1 MQAFP
6 HFHAENPSR
15 SISFFSQPN
24 NILTTTPIKHN
35 MLSIQQMQ
43 NFDKHAQNI
52 LGIPALILMEN
63 AGANAARIINEKLNL
78 KNKNIIIFCGT
89 GNNAGD
95 GLVFAR
101 HAKKHGANV
110 TILLI
115 KPELRTDETK
125 TNHNII
131 KNLNIP
137 VITTIKNQNY
147 DIAIDAI
154 LGIGLKGSVKEPY
167 KKAIETFNNLN
178 CTKISLDC
186 PTGIDADT
194 GKTCGI
200 AIHPDITITF
210 HDIKKGLNHENSGKI
225 IITDIGI

>member
-1 MQAFP
+1 
-6 HFHAENPSR
+6 
-15 SISFFSQPN
+15 
-24 NILTTTPIKHN
+24 

-43 NFDKHAQNI
+43 NFDRHAQDT

-63 AGANAARIINEKLNL
+63 AGANAARTINEHYNL

-101 HAKKHGANV
+101 HAKKYGANV

-131 KNLNIP
+131 KNLKIP
-137 VITTIKNQNY
+137 IITTIKNQKY
-147 DIAIDAI
+147 DLAIDAI
-154 LGIGLKGSVKEPY
+154 LGIGLKGTVKDPY
-167 KKAIETFNNLN
+167 KTAIETFNNMD

-186 PTGIDADT
+186 PSGIDADT
-194 GKTCGI
+194 GNTRGTS
-200 AIHPDITITF
+200 IHPDITITF
-210 HDIKKGLNHENSGKI
+210 HDIKKGLNPKNSGKI

>member
-1 MQAFP
+1 
-6 HFHAENPSR
+6 
-15 SISFFSQPN
+15 
-24 NILTTTPIKHN
+24 
-35 MLSIQQMQ
+35 MQ
-43 NFDKHAQNI
+43 NFDKHAQDT

-63 AGANAARIINEKLNL
+63 AGANAARIIHNKHINL

-101 HAKKHGANV
+101 HAKKYGANV

-131 KNLNIP
+131 KNLKIP
-137 VITTIKNQNY
+137 IITTINHKSGGWGLEDGHRKEPTGKHLTSQEQNQKY

-154 LGIGLKGSVKEPY
+154 LGIGLKGIVKDPY
-167 KKAIETFNNLN
+167 KTAIETFNNLD
-178 CTKISLDC
+178 CTKISLQQ
-186 PTGIDADT
+186 PGLHKNIP
-194 GKTCGI
+194 GLPKRHRRGHRK
-200 AIHPDITITF
+200 HPGNINTPRHNNNLPRHQKRT
-210 HDIKKGLNHENSGKI
+210 KPRKLRKNHNNRHRNI
-225 IITDIGI
+225 RR

>member
-1 MQAFP
+1 
-6 HFHAENPSR
+6 
-15 SISFFSQPN
+15 
-24 NILTTTPIKHN
+24 

-43 NFDKHAQNI
+43 NFDKHAQDT

-63 AGANAARIINEKLNL
+63 AGANAARIINKRLITL

-95 GLVFAR
+95 GLVLAR
-101 HAKKHGANV
+101 HAKKYGANV

-115 KPELRTDETK
+115 KPDLRTDETK
-125 TNHNII
+125 TNHNIV
-131 KNLNIP
+131 KNLKIP
-137 VITTIKNQNY
+137 AITTIKNPKY
-147 DIAIDAI
+147 DLAIDAI
-154 LGIGLKGSVKEPY
+154 LGIGLKGIVKEPY

-186 PTGIDADT
+186 PSGIDADT
-194 GKTCGI
+194 GNTCGT

-210 HDIKKGLNHENSGKI
+210 HDIKKGLNPENSGKI